1 MSDEAA
7 ERRMRKSALGRT
19 VRLATLPAAYAGR
32 TTLGVGKRLVG
43 RPAAAVMTEVQQRT
57 ADQIFSVLGELKGG
71 AMKFGQAMSI
81 FESALPDELIGPYR
95 DALTKLQDSAPPMS
109 QRMLEQVLT
118 EDLGSHWRSMFT
130 SFDTTP
136 VASASIGQVHRAVW
150 SDGTE
155 VAVKVQYPGAAKALH
170 SDIKQL
176 GRMARLFTVLAPGI
190 DIKPLLAEVETRM
203 EEELDYTL
211 EASNQMVFADEFA
224 NDPDFVV
231 PRVLGNSP
239 RVLVTSWMESE
250 ASLAQV
256 IKDGTPEQRDHFGQ
270 LYARFLV
277 AGPTRTGLL
286 HADPHP
292 GNFRILADGR
302 LGVVDYGAVA
312 RLPDGFPRPLGELL
326 SSAMHDD
333 WEAVVAGLREQGF
346 LLAKVEFAPDDL
358 QDYLGAF
365 LDAGRTEL
373 FTFSREWLR
382 SQTVRVATPTQEN
395 VSRAFKLNLPPEYM
409 LIHRVWLGGFGVLCQ
424 LEATVPFRSLLE
436 QYVPGFDLA
445 P

>member
-1 MSDEAA
+1 MKDEP
-7 ERRMRKSALGRT
+7 RDTPMRKSALGRT

-43 RPAAAVMTEVQQRT
+43 RPANAVLTEVQQRT
-57 ADQIFSVLGELKGG
+57 ADQIFAVLGELKGG

-81 FESALPDELIGPYR
+81 FESALPDELVGPYR

-109 QRMLEQVLT
+109 QRMLEQVLV
-118 EDLGSHWRSMFT
+118 EDLGSDWRSMFT
-130 SFDTTP
+130 SFDERP
-136 VASASIGQVHRAVW
+136 IASASIGQVHRAVW
-150 SDGTE
+150 SDGTD
-155 VAVKVQYPGAAKALH
+155 VAVKVQYPGAAKALR

-190 DIKPLLAEVETRM
+190 DIKPLLAEVEDRM
-203 EEELDYTL
+203 AEELDYTL
-211 EASNQMVFADEFA
+211 EATSQQVFAGEFA
-224 NDPDFVV
+224 DDPDFVV

-239 RVLVTSWMESE
+239 RVLITSWMESTG
-250 ASLAQV
+250 SLAQV
-256 IKDGTPEQRDHFGQ
+256 VKEGTPAERDHYGQ

-292 GNFRILADGR
+292 GNFRVLADGR

-326 SSAMHDD
+326 SRAVDDD
-333 WEAVVAGLREQGF
+333 WDAVTAGLREQGF
-346 LLAKVEFAPDDL
+346 LLPKVDFTPEDL
-358 QDYLGAF
+358 ADYLGPF
-365 LDAGRTEL
+365 LVAAQSEE

-382 SQTVRVATPTQEN
+382 AQTVRVATPTQEN
-395 VSRAFKLNLPPEYM
+395 ISRAFKLNLPPDYM

-424 LEATVPFRSLLE
+424 LEATVGFRGLLAE
-436 QYVPGFDLA
+436 YVPGFSPA
-445 P
+445 